1 MAPRKKQPPAK
12 QAAPPPPPSIE
23 TLLATKAA
31 NDPQAWKAML
41 NLNKMRSAQ
50 RQQASAAPVPPATK
64 DRA

>member
-12 QAAPPPPPSIE
+12 QAAPPPPSIE

-31 NDPQAWKAML
+31 NDPQVWKAML

>member
-1 MAPRKKQPPAK
+1 MARRKKPTPAK
-12 QAAPPPPPSIE
+12 QAAPPPSIE

-31 NDPQAWKAML
+31 NDPKAWKAML

-50 RQQASAAPVPPATK
+50 RQQAPTPPVRPATK